1 VRARGLGW
9 LCGRLLRSSRVDR
22 PSHTAKSA
30 GLYGEEI
37 LDSEIL
43 CITDPWG
50 RVFQDPPDAP
60 MDPAPP
66 HLHPPDDRDESAP
79 F

>member
-1 VRARGLGW
+1 
-9 LCGRLLRSSRVDR
+9 
-22 PSHTAKSA
+22 
-30 GLYGEEI
+30 LYGDEI
-37 LDSEIL
+37 LDTGIVL
-43 CITDPWG
+43 ITDPWG

-66 HLHPPDDRDESAP
+66 HLHPPDDDDESAP